1 MNIYLIEDYVRRL
14 NIGDVEKFAL
24 KQGIILDKEELTIVY
39 DYIRKNY
46 KTFIYGNPRDILIE
60 IKAKVKPLTYTKI
73 ENLYMK
79 FKDKIDLF
87 TKTIRDNS
95 WLY

>member
-1 MNIYLIEDYVRRL
+1 MNIYLIEDYVKRI
-14 NIGDVEKFAL
+14 NIGDVERFAL
-24 KQGIILDKEELTIVY
+24 KQGIILDKDELTIVY
-39 DYIRKNY
+39 DYIRKDY
-46 KTFIYGNPRDILIE
+46 KTFIYGNPRDILMD
-60 IKAKVKPLTYTKI
+60 IKGKVKPLTYTKI

-95 WLY
+95 

>member
-14 NIGDVEKFAL
+14 NIGDVERFAL

-39 DYIRKNY
+39 DCIRREY
-46 KTFIYGNPRDILIE
+46 KTFIYGNPKDILID
-60 IKAKVKPLTYTKI
+60 IKGRVKPITYTKI

-87 TKTIRDNS
+87 TKSIREG
-95 WLY
+95 